1 MGRNCGL
8 PSYQGEKSQGIFFKI
23 NFGTKLIRECPI
35 SYVDWSNVGD
45 AMEAYQ
51 YYEGGYLPEVYDT
64 IKGKPLSILDQSE
77 FFTKAHALVTKVK
90 NKAEQKAMEK
100 ANTTSPSKNTK
111 GKK

>member
-51 YYEGGYLPEVYDT
+51 CYEGGYLPEVYDT
-64 IKGKPLSILDQSE
+64 VKGKPLSILDQSE